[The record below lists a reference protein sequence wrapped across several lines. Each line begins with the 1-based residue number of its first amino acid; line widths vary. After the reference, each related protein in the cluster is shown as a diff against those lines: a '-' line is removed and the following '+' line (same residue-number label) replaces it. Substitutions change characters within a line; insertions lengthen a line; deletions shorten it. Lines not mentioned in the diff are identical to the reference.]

1 MKQFNPTYLLV
12 IAILCFTTHS
22 KAQTTILPGKAA
34 TPELISP
41 KNGDVLDNGCQN
53 RKNGILHAFEWSEVP
68 GARRYHLYV
77 KHPSALIPV
86 IDASNINTTAFCQ
99 WKQGSYVA
107 PGNDK
112 GWTWKVRAMVEGVW
126 TAWSMD
132 RTFDIEPLDTDCR
145 SSANTPAVNPI
156 GKADS
161 APGELNL
168 TGKWYC
174 DDQGVYYLRQLGNQ
188 LWWYGQ
194 SADGGNAW
202 TNIFHGTIEGRTIT
216 GNWADVP
223 HGGAQGSGRMTLVI
237 NGPNSFRALSKSGG
251 GFSGSSWR
259 R

>member
-132 RTFDIEPLDTDCR
+132 RTFDIEPLDTD
-145 SSANTPAVNPI
+145 
-156 GKADS
+156 
-161 APGELNL
+161 
-168 TGKWYC
+168 W
-174 DDQGVYYLRQLGNQ
+174 
-188 LWWYGQ
+188 
-194 SADGGNAW
+194 
-202 TNIFHGTIEGRTIT
+202 GT
-216 GNWADVP
+216 
-223 HGGAQGSGRMTLVI
+223 GRMYLMAELKVL
-237 NGPNSFRALSKSGG
+237 GE
-251 GFSGSSWR
+251 
-259 R
+259 